1 MLIINLIYAALL
13 FIYGIILLKENDGKL
28 TNFLA
33 IVLLAVSMLGL
44 IATVAMELF
53 K

>member
-1 MLIINLIYAALL
+1 MLIINLIYAVLL

-33 IVLLAVSMLGL
+33 IVLLAVSSLGF
-44 IATVAMELF
+44 IAIIAMELSR
-53 K
+53 

>member
-1 MLIINLIYAALL
+1 MVLFNLIYAILL

-28 TNFLA
+28 TNFFA
-33 IVLLAVSMLGL
+33 IVLLVTSVLGL
-44 IATVAMELF
+44 ISIVAMEIS

>member
-1 MLIINLIYAALL
+1 MTIVNLIYAILL

-33 IVLLAVSMLGL
+33 IVLLAVSSLGL
-44 IATVAMELF
+44 IAILAMEMS

>member
-1 MLIINLIYAALL
+1 M
-13 FIYGIILLKENDGKL
+13 YGIILLKENDGKL

-33 IVLLAVSMLGL
+33 IVLLATSVLGL
-44 IATVAMELF
+44 IAIVAMEIN

>member
-1 MLIINLIYAALL
+1 MILINLIYVILA
-13 FIYGIILLKENDGKL
+13 FIYGVILLKENDGRL

-33 IVLLAVSMLGL
+33 IILLVTSVLGS
-44 IATVAMELF
+44 IAIVAMELV

>member
-1 MLIINLIYAALL
+1 MILINLIYVILA

-33 IVLLAVSMLGL
+33 IVLLAVSVSGL
-44 IATVAMELF
+44 IAIVAIELF

>member
-1 MLIINLIYAALL
+1 MILINLIYVILA
-13 FIYGIILLKENDGKL
+13 FMYGVILLKEDDGKL

-33 IVLLAVSMLGL
+33 IVLLTTSLLGL
-44 IATVAMELF
+44 IAILAMEMS